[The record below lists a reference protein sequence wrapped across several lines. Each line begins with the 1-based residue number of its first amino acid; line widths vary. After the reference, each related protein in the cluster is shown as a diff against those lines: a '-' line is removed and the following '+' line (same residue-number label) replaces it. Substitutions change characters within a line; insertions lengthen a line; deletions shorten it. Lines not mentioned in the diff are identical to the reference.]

1 MKKPILAA
9 VAILAISILACSQ
22 ASPEQI
28 RKYTATP
35 SITPTLTP
43 SSTVTT
49 LPVSTEKPILAA
61 TPSPDRFHFISILA
75 AFLNVRSKPDG
86 RLTGDVLRQG
96 DTARAVCNGTWCELQ
111 SGGYVWRGCTDDN
124 PESLGCSER

>member
-1 MKKPILAA
+1 MRKPILAFS
-9 VAILAISILACSQ
+9 ILAFSILACSQ

-35 SITPTLTP
+35 SITSTATPTPANTPSPLPTLLK
-43 SSTVTT
+43 V
-49 LPVSTEKPILAA
+49 LAA
-61 TPSPDRFHFISILA
+61 TSTPDRFHSISILA

-86 RLTGDVLRQG
+86 DVTGEVLRQG
-96 DTARAVCNGTWCELQ
+96 NTARASCAGTWCELE
-111 SGGYVWRGCTDDN
+111 SGGYVWRGCTNDN